1 MQLKRIVITG
11 TGILSSIGNN
21 TQEFWEALLAG
32 RSGIAPITQFNTEG
46 HRVTFAGEVKGF
58 NPTDFVDAKEAQK
71 LDRFVQLAIGAA
83 EEAVAQAG
91 LKNSGIPAERI
102 GCNVGSGIGGLK
114 TIEAEHEAMLKGG
127 ARRIGPMMIP
137 KMIVDM
143 AAGYISIRHG
153 FKGPNFAVVSA
164 CATATHS
171 IGEAFWILQRGD
183 ADVMV
188 CGGAE
193 AAITPLGIGGFAS
206 MRALS
211 TRNDAPQAASRPFDK
226 DRDGFVMGEG
236 AGILVLETLESAQT
250 RGAKIIAELIGYG
263 ATADANHITAPAE
276 DGAGAAAAIRM
287 ALGHA
292 KISPDAI
299 SYINAHGTST
309 PFNDKFETVAIK
321 SVLGDHA
328 RKVAISSTKSMTG
341 HTLGAAGGLETI
353 VCALACQHDVVPPTI
368 NYTTPDPD
376 CDLDYVPNAA
386 RKVTVDVAL
395 NINLGFGGHNAVS
408 LVRKFK

>member
-11 TGILSSIGNN
+11 TGVLTSIGNN
-21 TQEFWEALLAG
+21 TQDFWNALLAG
-32 RSGIAPITQFNTEG
+32 RSGIGPITQFNTEG
-46 HRVTFAGEVKGF
+46 HRVNFAGEVKGF
-58 NPTDFVDAKEAQK
+58 VPTDFLDPKEAQK
-71 LDRFVQLAIGAA
+71 IDRFVQLAIAA
-83 EEAVAQAG
+83 SDEAVAQAG
-91 LKNSGIPAERI
+91 LKNSGIPAARI
-102 GCNVGSGIGGLK
+102 GVNVGSGIGGLK
-114 TIEAEHEAMLKGG
+114 TIEAEHEAYLKGG
-127 ARRIGPMMIP
+127 ARRIGPLMIP

-143 AAGYISIRHG
+143 AAGHISIRHG

-164 CATATHS
+164 CATAAHS

-183 ADVMV
+183 ADVMI
-188 CGGAE
+188 CGGTE
-193 AAITPLGIGGFAS
+193 AAITPLGIGGFAA

-211 TRNDAPQAASRPFDK
+211 TRVDDPTTASRPFDK

-236 AGILVLETLESAQT
+236 AGIIVLETYESAQA
-250 RGAKIIAELIGYG
+250 RGVEIIAEFIGYG

-276 DGAGAAAAIRM
+276 DGSGAAAAIHM

-292 KISPDAI
+292 KIAPESVG
-299 SYINAHGTST
+299 YINAHGTST

-321 SVLGDHA
+321 SVFGDHA
-328 RKVAISSTKSMTG
+328 RKMAISSTKSMTG

-353 VCALACQHDVVPPTI
+353 VCALACKHDIVPPTI

-376 CDLDYVPNAA
+376 CDLDYVPNVA

-395 NINLGFGGHNAVS
+395 NINLGFGGHNAVG

>member
-11 TGILSSIGNN
+11 MGVLTSIGNN
-21 TQEFWEALLAG
+21 TQDFWNALLAG
-32 RSGIAPITQFNTEG
+32 RNGIGPITQFNTEG
-46 HRVTFAGEVKGF
+46 HRVNFAGEIKGF
-58 NPTDFVDAKEAQK
+58 NPTDFLDPKEAQK
-71 LDRFVQLAIGAA
+71 VDRFVQLAIAA
-83 EEAVAQAG
+83 SDEAVAQAG
-91 LKNSGIPAERI
+91 LKNSGITAARI
-102 GCNVGSGIGGLK
+102 GVNVGSGIGGLK

-127 ARRIGPMMIP
+127 ARRIGPMLIP

-143 AAGYISIRHG
+143 AAGHISIRHG

-164 CATATHS
+164 CATAAHS

-183 ADVMV
+183 ADVML
-188 CGGAE
+188 CGGSE
-193 AAITPLGIGGFAS
+193 SAITPLGIGGFAA

-211 TRNDAPQAASRPFDK
+211 TRVDDPLTASRPFDK

-236 AGILVLETLESAQT
+236 AGVLVLETYDSAKA
-250 RGAKIIAELIGYG
+250 RGAEIIAEFIGYG

-276 DGAGAAAAIRM
+276 DGSGAAAAIRM

-299 SYINAHGTST
+299 NYINAHGTST
-309 PFNDKFETVAIK
+309 AFNDKFETVAIK

-341 HTLGAAGGLETI
+341 HTLGAAGALETI
-353 VCALACQHDVVPPTI
+353 VCALACKHDIVPPTI

-376 CDLDYVPNAA
+376 CDLDYVPNVA

-395 NINLGFGGHNAVS
+395 NINLGFGGHNAVG

>member
-11 TGILSSIGNN
+11 TGVLTSIGNN
-21 TQEFWEALLAG
+21 TQDFWNALLAG
-32 RSGIAPITQFNTEG
+32 RSGIGPITQFNTEG
-46 HRVTFAGEVKGF
+46 HRVNFAGEVKGF
-58 NPTDFVDAKEAQK
+58 VPTDFLDPKEAQK
-71 LDRFVQLAIGAA
+71 IDRFVQLAIAA
-83 EEAVAQAG
+83 SDEAVAQAG
-91 LKNSGIPAERI
+91 LKNSGIPASRI
-102 GCNVGSGIGGLK
+102 GVNVGSGIGGLK
-114 TIEAEHEAMLKGG
+114 TIEAEHEAYLKGG
-127 ARRIGPMMIP
+127 ARRIGPLMIP

-143 AAGYISIRHG
+143 AAGHISIRHG

-164 CATATHS
+164 CATAAHS

-183 ADVMV
+183 ADVMI
-188 CGGAE
+188 CGGTE
-193 AAITPLGIGGFAS
+193 AAITPLGIGGFAA

-211 TRNDAPQAASRPFDK
+211 TRVEDPTSASRPFDK

-236 AGILVLETLESAQT
+236 AGILVLETYESAKA
-250 RGAKIIAELIGYG
+250 RGVEIIAEFIGYG

-276 DGAGAAAAIRM
+276 DGSGAAAAIRM

-292 KISPDAI
+292 KIAPESVG
-299 SYINAHGTST
+299 YINAHGTST

-321 SVLGDHA
+321 SVFGDHA
-328 RKVAISSTKSMTG
+328 RKMAISSTKSMTG

-353 VCALACQHDVVPPTI
+353 VCALACKHDIVPPTI

-376 CDLDYVPNAA
+376 CDLDYVPNVA

-395 NINLGFGGHNAVS
+395 NINLGFGGHNAVG